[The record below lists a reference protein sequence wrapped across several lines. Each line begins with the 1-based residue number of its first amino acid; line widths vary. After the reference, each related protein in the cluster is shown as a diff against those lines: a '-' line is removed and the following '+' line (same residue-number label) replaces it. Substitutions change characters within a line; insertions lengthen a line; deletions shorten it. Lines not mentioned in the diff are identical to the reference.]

1 MATSNY
7 IQTRYY
13 KVIENNSNTKATHLK
28 AEIYYSLGG
37 MNYFSSKVESRGY
50 YISVSPVERTQRD
63 YGTMESYTAFTGL
76 KQCVIPVERKSKK
89 KAEEAV
95 KYFEEHVEEF
105 MKNHFGEFKVDLENC
120 EVR

>member
-13 KVIENNSNTKATHLK
+13 RVIKNNSNTKATHLK

-50 YISVSPVERTQRD
+50 YISVSPVEREVKQ
-63 YGTMESYTAFTGL
+63 YGTMERYTAFTGL
-76 KQCVIPVERKSKK
+76 KQCVIPTERKSKK
-89 KAEEAV
+89 KAEEALR
-95 KYFEEHVEEF
+95 YFEEHIEEF
-105 MKNHFGEFKVDLENC
+105 MKNYFGEYEVDLENY